1 LNGSFDC
8 YCVVLFVAIRGPLIR
23 LPVLIYS
30 DWFPFLLVLFVC
42 PKKEEEKKLMPVVSK
57 DILLL
62 TCYILGSCILYTE
75 IVHFSKWFLT
85 ITWPLKT
92 IWSSSLLIDSML
104 MLNTYQ
110 YIIPVNFMKTIFN
123 P

>member
-1 LNGSFDC
+1 MSSLISCPLTLHFPLSQCESFWLASPSIFFIHCLSLNGSFDC

-75 IVHFSKWFLT
+75 FVHFSK
-85 ITWPLKT
+85 
-92 IWSSSLLIDSML
+92 
-104 MLNTYQ
+104 
-110 YIIPVNFMKTIFN
+110 
-123 P
+123 